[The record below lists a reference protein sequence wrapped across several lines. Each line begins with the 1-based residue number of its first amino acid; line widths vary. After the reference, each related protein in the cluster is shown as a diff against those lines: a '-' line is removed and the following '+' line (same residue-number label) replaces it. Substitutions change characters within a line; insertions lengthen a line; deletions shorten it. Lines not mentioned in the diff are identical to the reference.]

1 MITCHASSNVKNNVN
16 VFLFVFTGQES
27 DPTFSEPMDRL
38 LTHTEKKKM
47 TLEDKALYNTK

>member
-1 MITCHASSNVKNNVN
+1 MITCHASANVKNNVN

-27 DPTFSEPMDRL
+27 DPTFSEQMDRL
-38 LTHTEKKKM
+38 LTHTEKKM

>member
-1 MITCHASSNVKNNVN
+1 MITCHASCNVKNNVN

-38 LTHTEKKKM
+38 LIHTEKKKM